1 MTKKLINI
9 IILVPIGVVLIVLCV
24 ANRQSVSMALNPF
37 NAEDKVLSVTAPFFV
52 YIFIAFIVGLIFGSL
67 ATWFFP
73 AQIPQDRQGEEA
85 RGRTVAGRGR
95 PAESPACRSSAAAPR
110 STGLPS
116 A

>member
-52 YIFIAFIVGLIFGSL
+52 YIFIAFIVGLVLGSL
-67 ATWFFP
+67 ATWFSQHKYRKTAKAKKREA
-73 AQIPQDRQGEEA
+73 AQWRAEADRQK
-85 RGRTVAGRGR
+85 TQ
-95 PAESPACRSSAAAPR
+95 PAEIPPPR
-110 STGLPS
+110 PLDRLPS